1 MLFNAGDHIPLIPL
15 LDVVGNAD
23 KLPPKH
29 IAGTAVKVGITF
41 GLIVIV
47 NIVAGP
53 VQEPSFAVTVIVAIC
68 CDKTFTAVNAGIKP
82 VPFAPKPIEVL
93 LLDQVKVTPAV
104 GLVKLIAEIEPPAH
118 TVLLA
123 IALTI
128 GDGQLEETQ
137 FAEAGCA
144 QTLPTGVIVIDT
156 LCPALKAFT
165 VNVVVLLDKVPVTA
179 GPPFIE

>member
-1 MLFNAGDHIPLIPL
+1 MIPLFEVI
-15 LDVVGNAD
+15 GNAD
-23 KLPPKH
+23 KLPSEQ
-29 IAGTAVKVGITF
+29 IAATGLNVGVTF
-41 GLIVIV
+41 GLTVIV
-47 NIVAGP
+47 NSVAGP
-53 VQEPSFAVTVIVAIC
+53 VQAASFAVTVIVAIC
-68 CDKTFTAVNAGIKP
+68 CVKTFAVVNEGIEP

-93 LLDQVKVTPAV
+93 LLDQEKVTPAV
-104 GLVKLIAEIEPPAH
+104 GLVKLVIGIIAPEHAEI
-118 TVLLA
+118 LL

-144 QTLPTGVIVIDT
+144 HRLPAGVIVIDT

-165 VNVVVLLDKVPVTA
+165 VNDVVLLDKVPVTA